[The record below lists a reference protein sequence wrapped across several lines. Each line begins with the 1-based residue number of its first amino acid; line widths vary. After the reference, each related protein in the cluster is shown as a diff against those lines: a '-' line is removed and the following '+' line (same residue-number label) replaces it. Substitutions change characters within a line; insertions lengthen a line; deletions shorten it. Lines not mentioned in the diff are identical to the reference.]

1 MTQAARYRL
10 LNRHEIGELK
20 LVPDSTMAIVKQ
32 TPE

>member
-10 LNRHEIGELK
+10 FSRHEIGEFK
-20 LVPDSTMAIVKQ
+20 LVADNTMAIVKQ

>member
-10 LNRHEIGELK
+10 LIRHEIGEFK
-20 LVPDSTMAIVKQ
+20 LVPNDIMAIVKQ

>member
-10 LNRHEIGELK
+10 LNRREIGEFK
-20 LVPDSTMAIVKQ
+20 LVADNTMAIVKQ